1 MSEILLVEDDE
12 EMVRLLEQ
20 YLAKY
25 GMELFSLTSPL
36 AAMDKLAIQ
45 HFDLVLL
52 DLSLPH
58 MDGLELC
65 RQIKKHYPMLPVIIS
80 TARGDVSDK
89 VIGFDSGAD
98 DYIAKPY
105 DPRELVARIQAHIKR
120 SKNIVVA
127 NETLFRVDE
136 QKFRIYKGEEP
147 LELTM
152 AEYEVFAL
160 LIRHKERVL
169 SREFIVNSVN
179 AIQWE
184 SGDRSI
190 NVIVGR
196 IRNKIGDDVK
206 HPKYIK
212 SIRGIGYQYIGN

>member
-1 MSEILLVEDDE
+1 
-12 EMVRLLEQ
+12 
-20 YLAKY
+20 
-25 GMELFSLTSPL
+25 
-36 AAMDKLAIQ
+36 
-45 HFDLVLL
+45 
-52 DLSLPH
+52 
-58 MDGLELC
+58 
-65 RQIKKHYPMLPVIIS
+65 MLYEVI
-80 TARGDVSDK
+80 T
-89 VIGFDSGAD
+89 
-98 DYIAKPY
+98 
-105 DPRELVARIQAHIKR
+105 
-120 SKNIVVA
+120 IVVA

-147 LELTM
+147 LELTL

>member
-25 GMELFSLTSPL
+25 GMNLFSLTSPL

-65 RQIKKHYPMLPVIIS
+65 RQIKKRYPMLPVIIS

-147 LELTM
+147 LELTL